1 MAVADSINIDV
12 LAISAISNA
21 ISASFISLLDFSYIY
36 DELEVISMEVSNL
49 FYIENEIVNTRDVI
63 EFLNKNNE
71 ICKINENIKQK
82 IK

>member
-1 MAVADSINIDV
+1 MKI
-12 LAISAISNA
+12 
-21 ISASFISLLDFSYIY
+21 IY
-36 DELEVISMEVSNL
+36 NL

-71 ICKINENIKQK
+71 ICKINKNIKQK

>member
-1 MAVADSINIDV
+1 MYNKSDFFKVGRPNVEEVFKNENIRICV
-12 LAISAISNA
+12 
-21 ISASFISLLDFSYIY
+21 
-36 DELEVISMEVSNL
+36 DELEDYKLMEIIYNL